1 MGRGTPA
8 AGVTV
13 MPYDPETKEYVTS
26 LRVCSSRSMA
36 LTFSLEPWGEQYKLA
51 PEETFEIIARGP
63 EGDSLEVEFADDQI
77 IVYGWPGSVVTL
89 FHKGT
94 ELGATDS
101 KHTPIPATTRGKA
114 EKSQEAG
121 S

>member
-1 MGRGTPA
+1 
-8 AGVTV
+8 
-13 MPYDPETKEYVTS
+13 MPHDPETKEYVTS
-26 LRVCSSRSMA
+26 LRVCNSRSIA
-36 LTFSLEPWGEQYKLA
+36 LIFSLEPWGEQYRLA
-51 PEETFEIIARGP
+51 PDETFEIVARGP
-63 EGDSLEVEFADDQI
+63 ERDSLEVEFADDQI

-101 KHTPIPATTRGKA
+101 KHTPIPATPRGEA